1 MNEQLNWI
9 FSRRSIRAYQ
19 DREVSDA
26 IVRDLLEAA
35 MAAPSAVAKDPWRFV
50 VVRRRE
56 TLREIASGL
65 PNGKMLADAAVGIA
79 VCGDLSAAHDR
90 QLSYLL
96 QDCSAAIE
104 NLLLAAN
111 ALGLGACWLG
121 VHPREDR
128 IAHLRRILQ
137 LPEGIV
143 PVSVISLGFPAEKK
157 PARTRYDETKV
168 HRETWRSEARP

>member
-1 MNEQLNWI
+1 MNEKLRWI
-9 FSRRSIRAYQ
+9 FARRSIRAYE
-19 DREVSDA
+19 DRPLPDDL
-26 IVRDLLEAA
+26 VRDLLEAA

-50 VVRRRE
+50 VVRNRG
-56 TLREIASGL
+56 TLRAIAAGL

-96 QDCSAAIE
+96 QDTSAAIG
-104 NLLLAAN
+104 NLLLAAS

-128 IAHLRRILQ
+128 IALVRKSLG
-137 LPEGIV
+137 LPADVV
-143 PVSVISLGFPAEKK
+143 PVSVVAVGWPAEKK
-157 PARTRYDETKV
+157 EPRTRYDESKV
-168 HRETWRSEARP
+168 HRERW